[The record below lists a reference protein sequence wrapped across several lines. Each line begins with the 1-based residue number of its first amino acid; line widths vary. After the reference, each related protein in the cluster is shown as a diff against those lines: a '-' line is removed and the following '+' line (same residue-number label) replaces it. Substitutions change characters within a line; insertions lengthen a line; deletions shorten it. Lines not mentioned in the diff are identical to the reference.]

1 MLGMGSNEMAWA
13 FILSLLSALFCIIY
27 GIVKWNSMGRYAEG
41 LEEKV
46 EWERKD
52 KKLKEHL
59 P

>member
-1 MLGMGSNEMAWA
+1 MLGLGSGEMALA
-13 FILSLLSALFCIIY
+13 FILSVLSAIFCVIY
-27 GIVKWNSMGRYAEG
+27 GLVKWNSMGRYAEG

-52 KKLKEHL
+52 KKLKEKL